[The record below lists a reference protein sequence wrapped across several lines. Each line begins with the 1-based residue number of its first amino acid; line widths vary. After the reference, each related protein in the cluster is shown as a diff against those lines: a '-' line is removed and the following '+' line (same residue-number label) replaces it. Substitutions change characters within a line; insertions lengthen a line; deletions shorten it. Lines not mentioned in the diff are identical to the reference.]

1 MKIDFKPSSH
11 GKHLVTV
18 TVGND
23 LIHAHALKLADEKQR
38 QQFAKLAHH
47 ADERIDPDDLCRQL
61 MNAAVNPPTT
71 DPAPEQVEAS
81 STEDAEKRRLQLLDE
96 TPQHIRLEAEQMLAS
111 ASLLDEVCDDVER
124 LGVAGERELIQTL
137 YLVGTSRVLE
147 RPINA
152 IVQGHSSGGKSHV
165 IAHVTRLMPPEET
178 ILATSMTPQALTY
191 MPQGSL
197 CHQLIVAGERSR
209 VENDDTA
216 EATRALRE
224 MLSGGSL
231 SKLVTMKGQDGRL
244 QTSRVEQEGPIAFV
258 ESTTLQDVFEEDAN
272 RCLLLS
278 IDERSE
284 QTRRVLM
291 ATAKGGNVDPRLLEA
306 ITAKHH
312 TAQRML
318 PRVRVTVPY
327 ARRLAELFPD
337 NRVEAR
343 RAFPHLLGAIK
354 ACALLHHLQREQN
367 GGELIAAPE
376 DYALVYRLLRKPLTR
391 LIGQDLSEGAIRCF
405 DQLFNKYGNDASW
418 TVQDGINLLEQG
430 ETTVRG
436 YVKSL
441 SRSGLARIDQAGYG
455 SSPTYYRLT
464 GKGVDLNGIDLPPEL

>member
-1 MKIDFKPSSH
+1 MNVDIKASSH

-18 TVGND
+18 TIGNE
-23 LIHAHALKLADEKQR
+23 LVHTHAFKLTDEGQR
-38 QQFAKLAHH
+38 KEFAKLAHE
-47 ADERIDPDDLCRQL
+47 ADERVDPAGLRKRL
-61 MNAAVNPPTT
+61 MEAAVNPPEPKPVT
-71 DPAPEQVEAS
+71 DPQPTDDV
-81 STEDAEKRRLQLLDE
+81 DAEQKRRQLLDE
-96 TPQHIRLEAEQMLAS
+96 TPDHIKAEAEQMLTS
-111 ASLLDEVCDDVER
+111 ASLLDEVCWDAEQ
-124 LGVAGERELIQTL
+124 LGVAGERELVQTL

-165 IAHVTRLMPPEET
+165 IARVTRFMPPEET
-178 ILATSMTPQALTY
+178 IVATSMTPQALTY
-191 MPQGSL
+191 MSKGSL
-197 CHQLIVAGERSR
+197 CHKLIVAGERSR

-224 MLSGGSL
+224 MLSGGNL
-231 SKLVTMKGQDGRL
+231 SKLVTMKGSDGRL
-244 QTSRVEQEGPIAFV
+244 ETSRIEQEGPIAFV

-278 IDERSE
+278 IDERCE

-291 ATAKGGNVDPRLLEA
+291 ATASGGNGDPRVIEA
-306 ITAKHH
+306 IIAKHH

-327 ARRLAELFPD
+327 AQRLAELFPD

-354 ACALLHHLQREQN
+354 ACALLHHRQRELR
-367 GGELIAAPE
+367 GVCLIAAPE
-376 DYALVYRLLRKPLTR
+376 DYAMVYRLLRKPLSR
-391 LIGQDLSEGAIRCF
+391 LIGQNLSEGAIRCF
-405 DQLFNKYGNDASW
+405 DQLFNKYRNDASW
-418 TVQDGINLLEQG
+418 TVQDGVTLLDQG

-436 YVKSL
+436 YVKAL
-441 SRSGLARIDQAGYG
+441 QRAGLVRVEQAGYG
-455 SSPTYYRLT
+455 SNPTYYRLT
-464 GKGVDLNGIDLPPEL
+464 GKGVDLNGIDLPSEL